1 MEAERGHMQAKVRAL
16 RIVCQVF
23 GAAPWHAAVKRRQTA
38 DVPPLASTMQR
49 VTAKKDV
56 VNK

>member
-1 MEAERGHMQAKVRAL
+1 MQAKVRAL